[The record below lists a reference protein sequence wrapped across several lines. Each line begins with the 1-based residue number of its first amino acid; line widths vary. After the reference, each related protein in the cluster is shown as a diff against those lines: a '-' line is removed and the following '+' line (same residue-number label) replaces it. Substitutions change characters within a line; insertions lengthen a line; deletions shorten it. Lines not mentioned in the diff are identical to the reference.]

1 MLLSEIYGMQ
11 EEYLEE
17 IEKMRNMKSPL
28 ILFGAGDTREFNLN
42 YFRDLGIM
50 PAAFCDNSIE
60 KIGKMVGDIRI
71 LSFDEVKEK
80 YPNAYFYITSQL
92 YFCEIRNQLLSGGC
106 KEEQIS
112 EYDIIFQ
119 LQWEKT
125 ALEYYKQHENEM
137 ELLYKELA
145 DEASKRV
152 LWNRLAF
159 LRTRRRS
166 YMFEVRGEEQY
177 FDETLINLPEIGCF
191 VDLGLYTGD
200 TVLKFLELSG
210 GNYRSIYG
218 FEPDEDLYK
227 IAEDSLKAYHGV
239 TLVPKAVSDCD
250 GEIAVEKSLGVMQT
264 TETGVYSSTEKPQK
278 TFSVCRLDT
287 YFQSVSEQIGMI
299 KMDIEGAELS
309 ALHGAKRRIAED
321 KPCLAIC
328 VYHKAEDIIEIPA
341 FCKSLVSSYQIYL
354 RHYSDNQTE
363 TVCYLIPR
371 KADEM
376 AGDNHE

>member
-1 MLLSEIYGMQ
+1 MLLSEIYEMP

-17 IEKMRNMKSPL
+17 IEKIRNMKAPL

-42 YFRDLGIM
+42 YFRDLGIA
-50 PAAFCDNSIE
+50 PVAFCDNSIE
-60 KIGKMVGDIRI
+60 KIGRMVGDIRI

-92 YFCEIRNQLLSGGC
+92 YFCEIRNQLLSGGY
-106 KEEQIS
+106 KEGQIS

-119 LQWEKT
+119 LSWEKNCM
-125 ALEYYKQHENEM
+125 EYYRQHEQEI
-137 ELLYKELA
+137 ELLYEEFA
-145 DEASKRV
+145 DETSRKV
-152 LWNRLAF
+152 LRNRLAF

-166 YMFEVRGEEQY
+166 YMLEIRGKEQY
-177 FDETLINLPEIGCF
+177 FDEELINLSEIGCF

-200 TVLKFLELSG
+200 TVLKFLELSRG
-210 GNYRSIYG
+210 SYHHIYG
-218 FEPDEDLYK
+218 FEPDAGLYK
-227 IAEDSLKAYHGV
+227 AAEDNLKTYHGII
-239 TLVPKAVSDCD
+239 LVPKAVSDCD

-264 TETGVYSSTEKPQK
+264 TEAGVYSSKEKSQK
-278 TFSVCRLDT
+278 TFSVCKLDT
-287 YFQSVSEQIGMI
+287 YFRAASERIGMI

-309 ALHGAKRRIAED
+309 ALHGAKRRIVED

-341 FCKSLVSSYQIYL
+341 FCKGLVSSYQIYL

-363 TVCYLIPR
+363 TVCYLIP
-371 KADEM
+371 KVK
-376 AGDNHE
+376 

>member
-1 MLLSEIYGMQ
+1 
-11 EEYLEE
+11 
-17 IEKMRNMKSPL
+17 MRNMKNPL
-28 ILFGAGDTREFNLN
+28 ILFGAGGTREFNLN

-50 PAAFCDNSIE
+50 PYAFCDNSIE
-60 KIGKMVGDIRI
+60 KIGCMVGDIKI
-71 LSFDEVKEK
+71 LSFDEIKKE
-80 YPNAYFYITSQL
+80 YPNAYFYITTQL
-92 YFCEIRNQLLSGGC
+92 YFCEIRTQLLTSGY

-119 LQWEKT
+119 LQWEKDCM
-125 ALEYYKQHENEM
+125 EYYKQHENEI

-145 DEASKRV
+145 DEESRRV
-152 LWNRLAF
+152 LHNRLAF

-166 YMFEVRGEEQY
+166 YMLEVRGEEQY
-177 FDETLINLPEIGCF
+177 FDEMLINPPKIGCF

-200 TVLKFLELSG
+200 TVLKFLELSSG
-210 GNYRSIYG
+210 SYHSVYG
-218 FEPDEDLYK
+218 FEPDVDLYK
-227 IAEDSLKAYHGV
+227 IAKDNLKTYHGI

-264 TETGVYSSTEKPQK
+264 IETGIYSSNKKSQK
-278 TFSVCRLDT
+278 TFSVCKMDT

-321 KPCLAIC
+321 KPYLAIC
-328 VYHKAEDIIEIPA
+328 VYHKAEDIIEIPF
-341 FCKSLVSSYQIYL
+341 FCKGLVSSYQIYL

-363 TVCYLIPR
+363 TVCYLIPQ
-371 KADEM
+371 K
-376 AGDNHE
+376 